1 LSISVTSTLD
11 SAWISPLLDLVEA
24 ATMADGASPL
34 SEQSLLD
41 LRAGA
46 PSASHVL
53 AVMGRDD
60 LVGYSFVDRGDRSQ
74 DATAEVVVHPNSRG
88 RGIGSQLVAASV
100 KVVHPARLL
109 LWARGEHPGATA
121 LAARSGSTPVR
132 ELWQMRRSLDV
143 ALPEVAT
150 PDGITIRTFQ
160 PSADDSQWLA
170 VNARAFANHAE
181 QGAITRADL
190 AARMAEPWFD
200 PKGFFIAE
208 RRGEMVGFHWTK
220 VHGAGPEAI
229 GEVYVLGVDPSAQ
242 GLGLGT
248 VLTLVGLRHLA
259 SLGLSTVMLYVESD
273 NAAAIKVYKRLGF
286 VHHSTDVLYLR
297 EH

>member
-1 LSISVTSTLD
+1 VTSTLD
-11 SAWISPLLDLVEA
+11 SEWIAPLLDLVGA
-24 ATMADGASPL
+24 ATRADGASPL
-34 SEQSLLD
+34 SEQTLLD

-53 AVMGRDD
+53 AVTGGHD
-60 LVGYSFVDRGDRSQ
+60 LVGYAFVDRGDRSH
-74 DATAEVVVHPNSRG
+74 DATAEVVVQPQARG

-100 KVVHPARLL
+100 KVAHPSRLL

-132 ELWQMRRSLDV
+132 ELWQMRRPLD
-143 ALPEVAT
+143 LPFPEVPT
-150 PDGITIRTFQ
+150 PDGITIRTFE
-160 PSADDSQWLA
+160 PGEDESHWLA
-170 VNARAFANHAE
+170 VNARAFANHPE
-181 QGAITRADL
+181 QGEITRADL
-190 AARMAEPWFD
+190 EARMAEPWFD
-200 PKGFFIAE
+200 PKGFFVAE
-208 RRGEMVGFHWTK
+208 RSGEMVGFHWTK

-242 GLGLGT
+242 GLRLGSI
-248 VLTLVGLRHLA
+248 LTLVGLRHLA

-273 NAAAIKVYKRLGF
+273 NAAAIKVYERLGF

-297 EH
+297 EP